1 MPDRHRRG
9 DRVNPSDVAIFAMA
23 AVTLANTGAAL
34 LGLRIVARQLRIA
47 APPKEPQAVPEP
59 PAGGAQ

>member
-1 MPDRHRRG
+1 M
-9 DRVNPSDVAIFAMA
+9 NPSDYAVGAML
-23 AVTLANTGAAL
+23 AVSLANTGAIL

>member
-1 MPDRHRRG
+1 M
-9 DRVNPSDVAIFAMA
+9 NPSDVAIFAMA

-47 APPKEPQAVPEP
+47 APPKEA
-59 PAGGAQ
+59 PAGIGSVPPGGTS